1 MASSSSSSSYSLLLF
16 LSLLLLPYITSS
28 NIITI
33 PISHLPK
40 NPHPDPYQH
49 LSYLANSSLKR
60 AHHLKNPQT
69 TPPHTNTEIPFF
81 SHSYGGYS
89 IPLSF
94 GTPPQTLPF
103 MMDTGSDLTW
113 FPCGK
118 NYQCINCSTYLNNTA
133 EVKSF
138 IPNLSSSSEP
148 LACLNPKCAMVYPK
162 IHCPDCKL
170 GSKNC
175 TRRCPWYTYPY
186 GSGDTSGSLL
196 SETLH
201 LPNRRVPDFL
211 VGCSIRASDQ
221 PAAGIAGLG
230 RGPASLPTQ
239 LAVKK
244 FSYCLLSRLFDDT
257 NKSSSL
263 VLVGG
268 KDSVKKTKGISYTPF
283 VKNPEVPGKGA
294 FLTYYYVG
302 LSRITVGGR
311 RVKIP
316 YRYLRPD
323 KNGSGGTI
331 VDSGTTF
338 THMAPEVFELVAGE
352 FEKLMKGYK
361 RAEEV
366 EALTRL
372 RPCYNVSGIETPMFP
387 SVTFHFKGG
396 AEMALPEENY
406 MAPAGWK
413 VLCLTIRG
421 DNLPVISSGPSIILG
436 SFQMQNYHVEYDLQ
450 NERFGFKQQQCN

>member
-16 LSLLLLPYITSS
+16 LSLLLLLPYITSS

-118 NYQCINCSTYLNNTA
+118 NHQSTFYNNTA
-133 EVKSF
+133 KSKSF
-138 IPNLSSSSEP
+138 IPNLSSSSKL
-148 LACLNPKCAMVYPK
+148 LACLNPKCALLHQE

-175 TRRCPWYTYPY
+175 TRGCPLYTLFY
-186 GSGDTSGSLL
+186 GSGTTSGIPL

-211 VGCSIRASDQ
+211 VGCSVRASDQ

-230 RGPASLPTQ
+230 RGPASNNM
-239 LAVKK
+239 VE
-244 FSYCLLSRLFDDT
+244 Y
-257 NKSSSL
+257 
-263 VLVGG
+263 
-268 KDSVKKTKGISYTPF
+268 
-283 VKNPEVPGKGA
+283 
-294 FLTYYYVG
+294 FLIYF
-302 LSRITVGGR
+302 I
-311 RVKIP
+311 
-316 YRYLRPD
+316 LR
-323 KNGSGGTI
+323 K
-331 VDSGTTF
+331 
-338 THMAPEVFELVAGE
+338 EVFIIQV
-352 FEKLMKGYK
+352 
-361 RAEEV
+361 
-366 EALTRL
+366 T
-372 RPCYNVSGIETPMFP
+372 NP
-387 SVTFHFKGG
+387 SRV
-396 AEMALPEENY
+396 
-406 MAPAGWK
+406 
-413 VLCLTIRG
+413 
-421 DNLPVISSGPSIILG
+421 
-436 SFQMQNYHVEYDLQ
+436 
-450 NERFGFKQQQCN
+450 

>member
-1 MASSSSSSSYSLLLF
+1 MASSSSSSSSSLLLF
-16 LSLLLLPYITSS
+16 LSLLLLLPYITSS

-60 AHHLKNPQT
+60 AQHLKNLQT
-69 TPPHTNTEIPFF
+69 TPPHTNTKTPLF
-81 SHSYGGYS
+81 SNSYGGYS

-103 MMDTGSDLTW
+103 IMDTGSDLIW
-113 FPCGK
+113 FPCSK
-118 NYQCINCSTYLNNTA
+118 NYQCINCSTYHNTA
-133 EVKSF
+133 KIKSF
-138 IPNLSSSSEP
+138 IPNLSSSSKL
-148 LACLNPKCAMVYPK
+148 LACLNPKCALLHQK
-162 IHCPDCKL
+162 IQCPDCSL

-175 TRRCPWYTYPY
+175 TRGCPLYKIVY
-186 GSGDTSGSLL
+186 GSGTTIGIPL

-201 LPNRRVPDFL
+201 LPTRRVPDFL
-211 VGCSIRASDQ
+211 VGCSVRSTHQ

-230 RGPASLPTQ
+230 RGPASLPSQ

-257 NKSSSL
+257 NKSSSV

-268 KDSVKKTKGISYTPF
+268 KDSIKKTKGVSYTPF
-283 VKNPEVPGKGA
+283 VKNPEVPKKP
-294 FLTYYYVG
+294 FSTYYYVG
-302 LSRITVGGR
+302 LRRINVGGR

-323 KNGSGGTI
+323 KNGSGGTM

-338 THMAPEVFELVAGE
+338 TLMAHEVFERVTGE
-352 FEKLMKGYK
+352 LEKQMKGYK
-361 RAEEV
+361 RAEEA
-366 EALTRL
+366 ETLTTL
-372 RPCYNVSGIETPMFP
+372 RPCYNFSGIETPEFP

-396 AEMALPEENY
+396 AEMALPLENY
-406 MAPAGWK
+406 VAPAGGK
-413 VLCLTIRG
+413 VLCFTILS
-421 DNLPVISSGPSIILG
+421 DNGPVISSGPSIILG

-450 NERFGFKQQQCN
+450 NERFGFKQQECN